1 MADDI
6 NPDDLEIADELI
18 AERRS
23 VEPGEK
29 LPDDMLRWMAKTI
42 TLIGTYTYTPVDLRA
57 TLNKLYS
64 GALGDLGWIEQRPLS
79 AGGEAFSELLQG
91 SCPAPKIVLQTG

>member
-23 VEPGEK
+23 AEPDEK
-29 LPDDMLRWMAKTI
+29 LADDMLPWMAKTM
-42 TLIGTYTYTPVDLRA
+42 TFIGSYTPVDLRA